1 LTVFPYTPAELVRLL
16 ASCSEATQEFIS
28 GKMHRTFLEVYL
40 QQLGAVTIVLEPAYI
55 DKDFLHDYTGYYVSC
70 FHNYRRVTARLHFFN
85 IAFTQEHFVDLLS
98 GKASPLS
105 VTALQD
111 SYLGFVVVK
120 PLPQTVVGRTCLK
133 TYPSE
138 NGRRNFPVVQQYTA
152 NLAGINL
159 SVESLPF
166 QEQDSVAAACATS
179 SLWSI
184 FHATGRY
191 FHHPI
196 LSPTEITKA
205 GSVSLPDGD
214 MPNTRAFPNKG
225 LTAQQMAYAINS
237 VGLEPQVV
245 GATNAHLVKSTLYAY
260 LRGKIPALFG
270 IQLVDYDP
278 SGTTPARA
286 IGRHAV
292 ASAGYEYG
300 ADPIIPYGATGFRLA
315 ASRIGK
321 IYVHDDQLGPFARM
335 RFSTIPGSH
344 LGNAASNVDVMKTE
358 WRSSLPGCEVIA
370 LPLLMLLPLYR
381 KIRIPFELIHDTIL
395 ELDSFIEMVRVQFF
409 GHIERPEWD
418 IYLTTGSDFKAE
430 VLQDVVA
437 GRIEDGLEI
446 LTASL
451 PRFVWRASASD
462 SGGIKCDLLFDAT
475 GIEQG
480 SLLVYAKVLS
490 PEFRTMVAPFAT
502 NPVGGV
508 QTRQI
513 LKVLGAGVGASS
525 TIFPA

>member
-1 LTVFPYTPAELVRLL
+1 
-16 ASCSEATQEFIS
+16 
-28 GKMHRTFLEVYL
+28 MHRTFLEVYL
-40 QQLGAVTIVLEPAYI
+40 QQLGARTIVLEPAYI

-70 FHNYRRVTARLHFFN
+70 FHNYRRVTARLHFFSSE
-85 IAFTQEHFVDLLS
+85 FTQEHFVALLS
-98 GKASPLS
+98 GEASPLS
-105 VTALQD
+105 IATLQD

-120 PLPQTVVGRTCLK
+120 PLPQTIIGRTCLK

-138 NGRRNFPVVQQYTA
+138 KGRRNFPVVQRYTA
-152 NLAGINL
+152 NLAGISL

-179 SLWSI
+179 ALWSI

-205 GSVSLPDGD
+205 GSASLPDGD

-225 LTAQQMAYAINS
+225 LTSQQMAYAINS

-245 GATNAHLVKSTLYAY
+245 GASHAHLVKSTLYAY
-260 LRGKIPALFG
+260 MRGKIPVLFG
-270 IQLVDYDP
+270 IQLVDYDAT
-278 SGTTPARA
+278 GATPFRV

-292 ASAGYEYG
+292 AVAGYEYG
-300 ADPIIPYGATGFRLA
+300 TDPIVPSGQTGFRLA
-315 ASRIGK
+315 SSRIGK

-335 RFSTIPGSH
+335 RFATVPGAH
-344 LGNAASNVDVMKTE
+344 FGNPAPTLDVMKTE
-358 WRSSLPGCEVIA
+358 WRSNIPGGEVIA
-370 LPLLMLLPLYR
+370 LPFLMLLPLYK

-395 ELDSFIEMVRVQFF
+395 ELDSFIEMVRAQFF
-409 GHIERPEWD
+409 AHLQRPEWD

-430 VLQDVVA
+430 VLKDVVA
-437 GRIEDGLEI
+437 GTVKDGLEI

-451 PRFVWRASASD
+451 PRFVWRATASHD
-462 SGGIKCDLLFDAT
+462 NGIYCDFLFDAT

-480 SLLVYAKVLS
+480 ALLVYAKVAS
-490 PEFRTMVAPFAT
+490 PEFRTMFAPFAG

-513 LKVLGAGVGASS
+513 FKVLGTGVGASS
-525 TIFPA
+525 TIFPP